1 MYVVSDRDSMFI
13 GEFWLKY
20 FESWKLLW
28 AWNPPQNIEDMVCA
42 YVPKKP
48 SKWEHYL
55 HLPLEEFAYNNSKH
69 TSTKCGSFFVDVW
82 HLLTKPLDVYFH
94 RNELKS
100 IQISFSNMHEMLH
113 TAWDNVNISQMSI
126 IISSLYFYL

>member
-1 MYVVSDRDSMFI
+1 MLRVYV
-13 GEFWLKY
+13 
-20 FESWKLLW
+20 
-28 AWNPPQNIEDMVCA
+28 A
-42 YVPKKP
+42 KKP
-48 SKWEHYL
+48 TKWEKY
-55 HLPLEEFAYNNSKH
+55 LPLLRLAYNNSKH

-82 HLLTKPLDVYFH
+82 HLSTNPLDVYFH

-113 TAWDNVNISQMSI
+113 TARDNVNTSQMSI